1 MPELPLQEAGQAED
15 AAGDQGQEEVPQETA
30 CRAVEYEPL
39 VHALCLAGAHHGGGR
54 KAEHDEEDC
63 QPDECRQEAE
73 VGGED
78 AMVTVNHRGGKG
90 CRDAGIDADEDGG
103 GAAEHQEPGGFFHH
117 LPDIFQGVE
126 CFFVIH
132 S

>member
-54 KAEHDEEDC
+54 KAEHDKEDC

-73 VGGED
+73 VSGED
-78 AMVTVNHRGGKG
+78 AMVTVNHRGGNG

-117 LPDIFQGVE
+117 LPDIF
-126 CFFVIH
+126 
-132 S
+132 